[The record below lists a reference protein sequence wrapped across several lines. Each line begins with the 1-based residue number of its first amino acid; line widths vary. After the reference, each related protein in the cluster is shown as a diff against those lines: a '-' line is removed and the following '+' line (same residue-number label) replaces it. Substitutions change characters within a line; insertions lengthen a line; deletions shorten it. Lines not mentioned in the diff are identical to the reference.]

1 MARRRLFITFI
12 SLLVAGVVVA
22 QELPSQGPPILQF
35 SFSNPGARSLGFG
48 GAFVALADDATAAFA
63 NPAGLIQIARPE
75 VSIEGR
81 SWGYST
87 PFTQRGR
94 LVGEPSGIGID
105 VVAGLRDE
113 TSSND
118 ISGLSFF
125 SVVYPG
131 KNWSIAFYRH
141 QLADFEFLS
150 QTQGLVTQGL
160 FGPVRFVE
168 QRVKTD
174 LEVVNFGLSGAFRVS
189 DALSVG
195 LSAVYYET
203 ALETV
208 NQPFLPDADESLGI
222 FAPTSYLPERL
233 VASVAYSIHDISWGL
248 NGGFLW
254 TVSPRWRL
262 GGFYRQS
269 PRFELRAVATAG
281 PGGFLFGL
289 PPAGAIV
296 DASTSPVALPG
307 VYGLGWAFRTDD
319 GSLTVAFEWDRIEY
333 STILDSLDQ
342 REFESDNIVLDDGD
356 ELHLGAEYVFSRS
369 KLIAAARLGVWLDPN
384 HRPSFTTESSALER
398 TLRPPAADE
407 VHYALGFGLAF
418 ESFQIDLGVDLSD
431 LVDTVSVSAIYGF

>member
-1 MARRRLFITFI
+1 MIRKRLFIAFI
-12 SLLVAGVVVA
+12 SLLVSGVVVA
-22 QELPSQGPPILQF
+22 QDLPSQGPPILQF

-63 NPAGLIQIARPE
+63 NPAGLIQITRPE

-94 LVGEPSGIGID
+94 LEGEPSGIGVD
-105 VVAGLRDE
+105 VVAGLRNG
-113 TSSND
+113 TSSD
-118 ISGLSFF
+118 DLSGLSFL

-150 QTQGLVTQGL
+150 QTQGL
-160 FGPVRFVE
+160 FGPGRFFE
-168 QRVKTD
+168 RRVKTD
-174 LEVVNFGLSGAFRVS
+174 LEVVNFGLAGAFRVS

-195 LSAVYYET
+195 LAAVYFE
-203 ALETV
+203 ADLESV
-208 NQPFLPDADESLGI
+208 NEPFVPDADESLGV
-222 FAPTSYLPERL
+222 FAPTSYLPERR
-233 VASVAYSIHDISWGL
+233 VASVAYRLHDTSWGL
-248 NGGFLW
+248 NAGLLW

-269 PRFELRAVATAG
+269 PRFELQAVATAG
-281 PGGFLFGL
+281 PAGSFFGL
-289 PPAGAIV
+289 PPAGTV
-296 DASTSPVALPG
+296 FDDLTSPVALPG

-342 REFESDNIVLDDGD
+342 RELESDNIVFEDGD

-369 KLIAAARLGVWLDPN
+369 KLIAAARLGVWLDPD
-384 HRPSFTTESSALER
+384 HRPSFTAESSALDR
-398 TLRPPAADE
+398 ALSPPGADE

-418 ESFQIDLGVDLSD
+418 ESLQIDLGVDLSD